1 MSVVMT
7 GERLYEARV
16 FKVKNHWKIRV
27 EIERTKRDNEEF
39 KKTKV
44 VRIKEVNGQVE
55 EEVLEPMSL
64 KDFKYE
70 TKREKIL
77 QFARDFLP
85 VLKDTIGV
93 AREAAGFVGDCLTL
107 GVGGINV
114 NVN

>member
-1 MSVVMT
+1 M
-7 GERLYEARV
+7 E
-16 FKVKNHWKIRV
+16 NDWKIRV
-27 EIERTKRDNEEF
+27 KIEKIERDNKEF
-39 KKTKV
+39 KIAKV
-44 VRIKEVNGQVE
+44 IRIKEVNGQVE

-93 AREAAGFVGDCLTL
+93 ARESAALVRECLSLNL
-107 GVGGINV
+107 GI
-114 NVN
+114 

>member
-1 MSVVMT
+1 M
-7 GERLYEARV
+7 E
-16 FKVKNHWKIRV
+16 NDWKIRV
-27 EIERTKRDNEEF
+27 KIEKIERDNKEF
-39 KKTKV
+39 KIAKV
-44 VRIKEVNGQVE
+44 IRIKEVNGEVE
-55 EEVLEPMSL
+55 EEVLKPMSL

-93 AREAAGFVGDCLTL
+93 AREGVGLVGDYLTL
-107 GVGGINV
+107 GVGINV

>member
-1 MSVVMT
+1 MVILL
-7 GERLYEARV
+7 RKNKNDKLYEARV

-27 EIERTKRDNEEF
+27 KVERTKHDNEEF

-55 EEVLEPMSL
+55 EEVLKPMSL

-93 AREAAGFVGDCLTL
+93 ARESAALVREGLSLNL
-107 GVGGINV
+107 GI
-114 NVN
+114 